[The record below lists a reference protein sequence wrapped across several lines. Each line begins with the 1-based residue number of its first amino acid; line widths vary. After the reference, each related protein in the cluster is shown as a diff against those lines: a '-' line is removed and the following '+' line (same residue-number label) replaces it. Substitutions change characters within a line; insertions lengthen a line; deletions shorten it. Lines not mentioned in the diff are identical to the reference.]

1 MVASPM
7 DQFVTLSS
15 ALTGIASDKLAP
27 GIDPIDIKQTYFD
40 TAQKAEPA
48 VFAQLLQIVA
58 GNPTLPPQQLAD
70 LVLLQSGED
79 IRFLARAIMLAW
91 YLGNWYKPSDL
102 KVYAVPDPK
111 RPPIPFQVIS
121 MDAYT
126 KGWAWSTAQA
136 HPMGFSTNIF
146 GYWSEPPPS
155 LTDYI
160 GTGA

>member
-15 ALTGIASDKLAP
+15 ALTGIASDKLSP
-27 GIDPIDIKQTYFD
+27 DIDPIDIKQTYFD
-40 TAQKAEPA
+40 TAQQAEPT
-48 VFAQLLQIVA
+48 VFAQLLKIVA

-70 LVLLQSGED
+70 LVLLRSGED
-79 IRFLARAIMLAW
+79 VRFLARAIMLAW
-91 YLGNWYKPSDL
+91 YLANWYKPSDL
-102 KVYAVPDPK
+102 KIYAVTDPN

-121 MDAYT
+121 MNAYT

>member
-70 LVLLQSGED
+70 LSAASVGRRYPVSRPRHHAGLVSGQLVQTE
-79 IRFLARAIMLAW
+79 
-91 YLGNWYKPSDL
+91 
-102 KVYAVPDPK
+102 
-111 RPPIPFQVIS
+111 
-121 MDAYT
+121 
-126 KGWAWSTAQA
+126 
-136 HPMGFSTNIF
+136 
-146 GYWSEPPPS
+146 
-155 LTDYI
+155 
-160 GTGA
+160 

>member
-1 MVASPM
+1 MEP
-7 DQFVTLSS
+7 FVTLSS
-15 ALTGIASDKLAP
+15 ALTGIAAEMLAP
-27 GIDPIDIKQTYFD
+27 GIDPIDIKQSYFD
-40 TAQKAEPA
+40 TAQQAEPV

-58 GNPTLPPQQLAD
+58 ENPQLSPQQLAD
-70 LVLLQSGED
+70 LVLLQSGD
-79 IRFLARAIMLAW
+79 AIRFLARSIMLAW
-91 YLGNWYKPSDL
+91 YLGNWYQPADL
-102 KVYAVPDPK
+102 KIYAGPK
-111 RPPIPFQVIS
+111 PPPVPIPFRVIS

-126 KGWAWSTAQA
+126 QGWAWSVAQA

>member
-1 MVASPM
+1 M

-15 ALTGIASDKLAP
+15 ALTGIASGMLAP

-40 TAQKAEPA
+40 TAQQADPT

-58 GNPTLPPQQLAD
+58 ANPTLPPQQLAD
-70 LVLLQSGED
+70 LVLQQSGD
-79 IRFLARAIMLAW
+79 DVRFLARGIMLAW
-91 YLGNWYKPSDL
+91 YLGNWYQPADL
-102 KVYAVPDPK
+102 KIYAGPN
-111 RPPIPFQVIS
+111 PPPTPIAFRVIS
-121 MDAYT
+121 MNAYT

-146 GYWSEPPPS
+146 GYWSNPPPPLS
-155 LTDYI
+155 AYI

>member
-1 MVASPM
+1 
-7 DQFVTLSS
+7 
-15 ALTGIASDKLAP
+15 
-27 GIDPIDIKQTYFD
+27 
-40 TAQKAEPA
+40 
-48 VFAQLLQIVA
+48 
-58 GNPTLPPQQLAD
+58 
-70 LVLLQSGED
+70 
-79 IRFLARAIMLAW
+79 MLAW

-102 KVYAVPDPK
+102 KIYAVPDPK

>member
-1 MVASPM
+1 MAASPM

-40 TAQKAEPA
+40 TAQQAAPT
-48 VFAQLLQIVA
+48 VFAQLLKIVA
-58 GNPTLPPQQLAD
+58 DNPTLPPQQLAD
-70 LVLLQSGED
+70 LVLLQSGDD

-91 YLGNWYKPSDL
+91 YLGNWYQPADL
-102 KVYAVPDPK
+102 AKYASPN
-111 RPPIPFQVIS
+111 PPPAPISFRVIS

-126 KGWAWSTAQA
+126 KGFAWSVAQA

-146 GYWSEPPPS
+146 GYWSASPPS